1 MDTLKESTV
10 VYPKEIICTDI
21 YTQSS
26 VVLKEAKNHTYDN
39 QQQNEKCKI
48 MNMYKLTH
56 LLLNNESKKS
66 QGKQIYWDNWKSRYN
81 IPKFIA

>member
-10 VYPKEIICTDI
+10 VYPKEIICTDV

-39 QQQNEKCKI
+39 QQQNEK
-48 MNMYKLTH
+48 
-56 LLLNNESKKS
+56 
-66 QGKQIYWDNWKSRYN
+66 
-81 IPKFIA
+81 